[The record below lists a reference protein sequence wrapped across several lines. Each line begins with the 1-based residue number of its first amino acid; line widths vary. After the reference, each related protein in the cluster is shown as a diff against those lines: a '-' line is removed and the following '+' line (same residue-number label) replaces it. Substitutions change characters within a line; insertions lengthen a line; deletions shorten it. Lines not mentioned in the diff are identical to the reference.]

1 MRKLALACVL
11 ALLAATQG
19 CGGGDGGSP
28 TEPTPPP
35 SRGNW
40 IGTISGTH
48 TALGV
53 QGTCT
58 LEMNL
63 DSTSSGQW
71 WIDCP
76 NGARSQGRAI
86 GIGLNNVT
94 VFTFFN
100 TTPASNCPWTGVAE
114 RTTTLIDG
122 DFEVIDCNTNAIRST
137 GTFQIRPR

>member
-19 CGGGDGGSP
+19 CGGGDGDGP
-28 TEPTPPP
+28 TEPRP
-35 SRGNW
+35 RGNW

-48 TALGV
+48 ADLGV

-63 DSTSSGQW
+63 DTNFSGQW

-76 NGARSQGRAI
+76 NGSRSQGQILTIAFNNQLI
-86 GIGLNNVT
+86 FAFFTLNPT
-94 VFTFFN
+94 
-100 TTPASNCPWTGVAE
+100 SNCPWDGFGT
-114 RTTTLIDG
+114 RTTAGIDG
-122 DFEVIDCNTNAIRST
+122 DFEVNDCNTNTVRSR
-137 GTFQIRPR
+137 GTFTVRPR